1 MASKDDFIE
10 ALRSTEREG
19 VEDLIDWLESSDF
32 FEAPSSTK
40 YHGSYPGGLCDHSL
54 NVMDSIIMLNK
65 QLETNIKED
74 SMILVALLH
83 DLCKANY
90 YILDEEEATGP
101 QIKYMNDLL
110 SKSDIGSILKKHQT
124 KGYVSKVINALK
136 NGEDVPPFSYT
147 YKVKDELPMG
157 HGEKS
162 LYIIQK
168 HIQLTDA
175 EALAIR
181 WHLGGYDPGF
191 HFGFPSGFAAKQAVK
206 ENALVS
212 LLISADF
219 LSTWIVENEDLK

>member
-1 MASKDDFIE
+1 MASRDDFIE

-19 VEDLIDWLESSDF
+19 IEGLIDWLESTDF

-40 YHGSYPGGLCDHSL
+40 YHGAYPGGLCDHSL
-54 NVMDSIIMLNK
+54 NVMDSIIMLNE
-65 QLETNIKED
+65 QLETNIKDD

-83 DLCKANY
+83 DLCKTNY
-90 YILDEEEATGP
+90 YVLDEEPATGP
-101 QIKYMNDLL
+101 QLNYMNDLL
-110 SKSDIGSILKKHQT
+110 KSRSECIQKCQQT

-136 NGEDVPPFSYT
+136 NGEEVPPFTNT
-147 YKVKDELPMG
+147 YKVVDELPMG

-162 LYIIQK
+162 LYIIQQLIK
-168 HIQLTDA
+168 LTDV